1 MKDGRLALID
11 LGMVGRISMTAR
23 DKIVK
28 LLLAVSDGNGDAAAD
43 SLASLGSPRDEFDR
57 DVFRRLVGDLVQ
69 RSVEMGSDLEAGH
82 VVLEMTRIASQ
93 CGMRPPPELALVGK
107 ALLNLDQVASNLDP
121 KFAPAEALSR
131 DVTAVMQA
139 RMTGSAGGLLSAAM
153 DARDFTVQ
161 LPGRINK
168 VMDSV
173 ADGKFE
179 LKIDAL
185 DEPRLL
191 AVMQRL
197 ANRLTTSLLLASLVV
212 GAALMMQIPTE
223 SRIWGYPS
231 IAMICFA
238 VAAAGAIVLVISI
251 IMADRRIALTAR
263 RERKTK

>member
-1 MKDGRLALID
+1 ML
-11 LGMVGRISMTAR
+11 S
-23 DKIVK
+23 K

-93 CGMRPPPELALVGK
+93 CGMRPPPEFALVRQ

-185 DEPRLL
+185 DGRVYCRD
-191 AVMQRL
+191 AATCQR
-197 ANRLTTSLLLASLVV
+197 ADHPACFLASLVV
-212 GAALMMQIPTE
+212 GAALMMRIPTE
-223 SRIWGYPS
+223 SRIWGYTS